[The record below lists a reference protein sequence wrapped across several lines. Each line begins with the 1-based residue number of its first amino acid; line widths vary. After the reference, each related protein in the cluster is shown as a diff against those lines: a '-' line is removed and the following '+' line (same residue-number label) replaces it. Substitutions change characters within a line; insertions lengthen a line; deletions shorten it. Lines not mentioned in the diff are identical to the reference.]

1 MENWSIG
8 KSLTLTDLSMCI
20 NKYRILTVGLS
31 ACIRVPVK
39 MKGQMIYPDFMVAI
53 GHGRNKQCTPMY
65 DDDYFD
71 GPPNFILEIHED
83 TKAKFVK
90 ERKEFFASA
99 GVQEYLIVN
108 ASLNKIEWNRLDGAK
123 FKKIKPDRDGLI
135 KSTSLPG
142 LWIPIPALKKRD
154 NWAIMA
160 AIEHGI
166 TRREHHQLME
176 SIWNKN

>member
-1 MENWSIG
+1 MDNWTIG
-8 KSLTLTDLSMCI
+8 KSLTLTDLVMCI

-31 ACIRVPVK
+31 SCIRATVK
-39 MKGQMIYPDFMVAI
+39 MKGEMIYPDFIIVI
-53 GHGRNKQCTPMY
+53 GHGKNKQCTAMY
-65 DDDYFD
+65 DDNYFD

-83 TKAKFVK
+83 TKSKFVK
-90 ERKEFFASA
+90 ERKALFESA

-108 ASLNKIEWNRLDGAK
+108 AGLTKIEWNRLSGSK
-123 FKKIKPDRDGLI
+123 FKKIKPSREGII

-160 AIEHGI
+160 CIEHGI
-166 TRREHHQLME
+166 TRREHHELMD